1 MKKILILAAFAA
13 ITFVTKAQ
21 SSTPATTIKIA
32 NESVSEI
39 TDEKPIIVEE
49 KKEKK
54 ACCSKKESKSCDRKS
69 EKSCDKDKKDGK
81 KSCCSKKAE
90 PKTEE
95 TK

>member
-21 SSTPATTIKIA
+21 SLTPATSIKIA
-32 NESVSEI
+32 IESVNEV
-39 TDEKPIIVEE
+39 TDEKPINVEE

-54 ACCSKKESKSCDRKS
+54 ACCAKKESKSCEKKS

-81 KSCCSKKAE
+81 KACCSKKAE